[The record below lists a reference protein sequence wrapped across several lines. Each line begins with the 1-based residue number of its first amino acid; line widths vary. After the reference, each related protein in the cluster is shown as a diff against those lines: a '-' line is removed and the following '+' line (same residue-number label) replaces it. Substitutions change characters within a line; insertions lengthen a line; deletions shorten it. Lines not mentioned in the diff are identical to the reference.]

1 MIQSVFDLDPEVLF
15 RFQSFVFVLVA
26 LLLLERWLPQR
37 QLNYSRRALAN
48 AGLQLINLMLILIVP
63 VSLTAAAL
71 LALFN
76 QFGLFNLIKLG
87 LWSKIVMSWLLMDL
101 LMYVLHRAFH
111 GIGFLWRFHKVHH
124 GDQALDLTTTF
135 RTHPVET
142 LITLVVRAG
151 AVALIGMP
159 LLGVVIYEVIVCTM
173 ALFIHA
179 NIRLNNHID
188 RLLGWILI
196 TPSMH
201 RVHHG
206 SDPADYGSNFGLVIS
221 VWDRIFGTLRLRPS
235 AGPESAI
242 GISGLNGETGVM
254 PLLTQPFKS
263 SS

>member
-1 MIQSVFDLDPEVLF
+1 MLQSVLNLEPEVLF
-15 RFQSFVFVLVA
+15 RLQSFVFVLLA

-37 QLNYSRRALAN
+37 QPKYSGRALAN
-48 AGLQLINLMLILIVP
+48 TGLQLINLLLILIVP

-76 QFGLFNLIKLG
+76 QFGLFNLVKLG
-87 LWSKIVMSWLLMDL
+87 LWSKIVISWILMDL
-101 LMYVLHRAFH
+101 LMYVLHRAYH
-111 GIGFLWRFHKVHH
+111 GLGFLWRFHKVHH

-142 LITLVVRAG
+142 LITLAVRAG

-159 LLGVVIYEVIVCTM
+159 LLGVVIYEVVVCAM

-201 RVHHG
+201 RIHHG

-221 VWDRIFGTLRLRPS
+221 VWDRIFGTLRVRPS
-235 AGPESAI
+235 AEPESAI
-242 GISGLNGETGVM
+242 GIPGLNSEAGVM
-254 PLLTQPFKS
+254 PMLTQPFKS
-263 SS
+263 ST